1 MKKFSKHTPE
11 QIVRKLDKARE
22 LRESGSTTAQILTA
36 LGISEATL
44 NRWQATYGAMT
55 KSEAKELQR
64 LREENTRLKRLLGQA
79 ELEKAAWKELSEGNF
94 SAQLAV
100 MMPSGISLGWAT
112 ATGVPA
118 RSLDSFVVLIG
129 ALGSVRASRISTRT

>member
-22 LRESGSTTAQILTA
+22 LKESGSTTAQILTT

-44 NRWQATYGAMT
+44 NRWQATDGAMT

-94 SAQLAV
+94 
-100 MMPSGISLGWAT
+100 
-112 ATGVPA
+112 
-118 RSLDSFVVLIG
+118 
-129 ALGSVRASRISTRT
+129 

>member
-1 MKKFSKHTPE
+1 MVKKFSKHTPE

-22 LRESGSTTAQILTA
+22 LKQGGSRAAQILTE

-44 NRWQATYGAMT
+44 HRWQATYGAMT

-64 LREENTRLKRLLGQA
+64 LRDENARLKRLLGQA

-94 SAQLAV
+94 
-100 MMPSGISLGWAT
+100 
-112 ATGVPA
+112 
-118 RSLDSFVVLIG
+118 
-129 ALGSVRASRISTRT
+129 

>member
-1 MKKFSKHTPE
+1 MLSIDALPVGGENGWMVKKFSKHTPE

-22 LRESGSTTAQILTA
+22 MKESGSTTAQILTL

-44 NRWQATYGAMT
+44 NRWQSTYGSMT

-94 SAQLAV
+94 
-100 MMPSGISLGWAT
+100 
-112 ATGVPA
+112 
-118 RSLDSFVVLIG
+118 
-129 ALGSVRASRISTRT
+129 

>member
-1 MKKFSKHTPE
+1 MVKKFSKHTPE
-11 QIVRKLDKARE
+11 QIVRKLDRARE
-22 LRESGSTTAQILTA
+22 LKESGSTTAQILTT

-44 NRWQATYGAMT
+44 NRRQATYGAMT

-94 SAQLAV
+94 
-100 MMPSGISLGWAT
+100 
-112 ATGVPA
+112 
-118 RSLDSFVVLIG
+118 
-129 ALGSVRASRISTRT
+129 

>member
-1 MKKFSKHTPE
+1 MPHLWGGENGDMVKKFSKHTPE

-22 LRESGSTTAQILTA
+22 LKDSGSTTAQILTE

-44 NRWQATYGAMT
+44 HRWQSTYGAMT

-79 ELEKAAWKELSEGNF
+79 ELEKAALKELAEGNF
-94 SAQLAV
+94 
-100 MMPSGISLGWAT
+100 
-112 ATGVPA
+112 
-118 RSLDSFVVLIG
+118 
-129 ALGSVRASRISTRT
+129 

>member
-1 MKKFSKHTPE
+1 MVKKFSKHTPE
-11 QIVRKLDKARE
+11 QIVRKLDRARE
-22 LRESGSTTAQILTA
+22 LKESGSTTAQILTT

-79 ELEKAAWKELSEGNF
+79 ELEKDAWKELSEGNF
-94 SAQLAV
+94 
-100 MMPSGISLGWAT
+100 
-112 ATGVPA
+112 
-118 RSLDSFVVLIG
+118 
-129 ALGSVRASRISTRT
+129 

>member
-1 MKKFSKHTPE
+1 MVKKFTKHTPE

-22 LRESGSTTAQILTA
+22 MKEAGSTTAQILTA

-44 NRWQATYGAMT
+44 NRWQATYGSMT
-55 KSEAKELQR
+55 KREAKELQR

-94 SAQLAV
+94 
-100 MMPSGISLGWAT
+100 
-112 ATGVPA
+112 
-118 RSLDSFVVLIG
+118 
-129 ALGSVRASRISTRT
+129 